1 MTAEPQ
7 GEFCGTREVAQ
18 QLFGDHPNAFTRV
31 RQLIN
36 SKQLRAIRSAG
47 DQSAW
52 WVFRDSVE
60 EYLARSRERADHER

>member
-1 MTAEPQ
+1 MSND

-18 QLFGDHPNAFTRV
+18 RLFGDHPNAYVRV

-36 SKQLRAIRSAG
+36 SKELRAIRSAG
-47 DQSAW
+47 DASAW

-60 EYLARSRERADHER
+60 EYLERSREQTE